1 MFGYLRHF
9 WIEERFA
16 GRFNETIRLK
26 GSIVEHAWTPDTY
39 VGNSR
44 ESNLRV
50 KDSESDSMLEIY
62 PNGSIF
68 YTKGLVP
75 NTSCGKGIDDI

>member
-9 WIEERFA
+9 WIDKRFA

-68 YTKGLVP
+68 YSKGLVP
-75 NTSCGKGIDDI
+75 KTSSGKGINAI